1 MKQANLASII
11 SKRLR
16 FNKGKSF
23 SGIVIGVAKGT
34 IALGLAILVVSVLIY
49 AGFISEIQSKIFSV
63 SGHLSIRQF
72 TAGTLYEE
80 QPLEENQAFIN
91 RLKKE
96 NLIVHAQG
104 FAFKPA
110 LIKSENE
117 VEGIVLKG
125 IGKDFNF
132 EIFNKNL
139 NKKTHLPPAE
149 GEIWISKKLSSK
161 LGLDEG
167 ENLILFFLQ
176 NPPRYRK
183 MVVKRIFQTGI
194 EDVDLNLVYVNKG
207 LIQEMNEWSPAQ
219 VGGFELMIPDF
230 KKFDSYLSKIEPI
243 IPYNLAI
250 EPITNS
256 QAQLFDW
263 LQIIGR
269 NVLVMF
275 ILISLVSGFNMAATL
290 LIMVMERRQMV
301 GVLKAMGATNQLVR
315 KIFYRNAQQII
326 LHGILLGNFIGL
338 GLCWIQWKFS
348 IIPLDEDNYYLKTV
362 PIEWDW
368 ISILGINAGVL
379 IITSLVILV
388 PVRLVNKIK
397 IREAILNS

>member
-1 MKQANLASII
+1 MKPENLASII

-16 FNKGKSF
+16 FDNGNSF
-23 SGIVIGVAKGT
+23 SKIVIGVAKGT
-34 IALGLAILVVSVLIY
+34 IALGLSILVVSALIY

-63 SGHLSIRQF
+63 SGHLSVRQF
-72 TAGTLYEE
+72 TAGSLYEE
-80 QPLEENQAFIN
+80 QPLDVNQTFIQT
-91 RLKKE
+91 LKQKK
-96 NLIVHAQG
+96 LIAHSQG

-139 NKKTHLPPAE
+139 GKRTESPPLE
-149 GEIWISKKLSSK
+149 GEIWISKKLAQK
-161 LGLDEG
+161 LGLEEG
-167 ENLILFFLQ
+167 QNLILFFLQ

-183 MVVKRIFQTGI
+183 MLVTRLFQTGI
-194 EDVDLNLVYVNKG
+194 EDVDFNLVYVNQG
-207 LIQEMNEWSPAQ
+207 LIQEMNEWGPSQ
-219 VGGFELMIPDF
+219 VGGFEFMVPDF
-230 KKFDSYLSKIEPI
+230 EKFALYIEKIEPE

-250 EPITNS
+250 EPITTS

-301 GVLKAMGATNQLVR
+301 GILKALGATDQLIR
-315 KIFYRNAQQII
+315 RIFYRNAQQII
-326 LHGILLGNFIGL
+326 WQGILIGNAIGL
-338 GLCWIQWKFS
+338 GLAWIQWQFS

-362 PIEWDW
+362 PISWDW

-379 IITSLVILV
+379 LITSLVIMI

-397 IREAILNS
+397 VREAILNS